1 MTAKILQ
8 PAGVFEFGL
17 SDANWGG
24 LEAAGKIELREEHR
38 QRLLAAI
45 NDYAGLRKVYRT
57 SPLAS
62 EVRQWLE
69 ELATFI
75 DISRRLLSVDQSV
88 QSAAVRM
95 IKIAAATRKETGD
108 NWASMEAR
116 QSTLLTTLRSLLN
129 ERCRWEP
136 LIRTALAATYAQ
148 RADPG
153 GAPGDPFIGAFLV
166 KVHLIYRQAGGRG
179 TSTKA
184 ANAFRL
190 CATNIAGYHP
200 QSAAA
205 LEQRFKRAWYKTPE
219 SI

>member
-1 MTAKILQ
+1 LTAKILQ

-17 SDANWGG
+17 SDVNWGG

-38 QRLLAAI
+38 LRLLAVI

-69 ELATFI
+69 ELASFVAV
-75 DISRRLLSVDQSV
+75 SRRLLCVDQSV

-95 IKIAAATRKETGD
+95 IAIAAAARKETRV
-108 NWASMEAR
+108 NWATMEAM
-116 QSTLLTTLRSLLN
+116 QSTLLTTLRIFLD

-136 LIRTALAATYAQ
+136 LIHAAMAIEAQ

-166 KVHLIYRQAGGRG
+166 KVYLIYHQAGGRG
-179 TSTKA
+179 TSTEA
-184 ANAFRL
+184 AKAFRL
-190 CATNIAGYHP
+190 RAADIAGYHP
-200 QSAAA
+200 QSPGA
-205 LEQRFKRAWYKTPE
+205 LEQSFKRAWYKTPQNR
-219 SI
+219 

>member
-1 MTAKILQ
+1 LTAKILQ
-8 PAGVFEFGL
+8 SAGVYEFGIY
-17 SDANWGG
+17 DVNWDD
-24 LEAAGKIELREEHR
+24 LETAGKIELQEEHR
-38 QRLLAAI
+38 HGLLAAI
-45 NDYAGLRKVYRT
+45 NEYAGFRKLYRT

-116 QSTLLTTLRSLLN
+116 QSTLLTTLRSFLN